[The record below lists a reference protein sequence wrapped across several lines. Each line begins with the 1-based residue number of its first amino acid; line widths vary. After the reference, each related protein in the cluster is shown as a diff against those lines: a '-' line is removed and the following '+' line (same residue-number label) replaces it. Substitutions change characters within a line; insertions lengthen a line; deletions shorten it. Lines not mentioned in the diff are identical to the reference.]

1 MTYYNDNLHILEKRL
16 NEKTRDFNNFKTITD
31 SDIAKIDELI
41 KSRNDE
47 SSKEKPTQKYHDVL
61 AFLTHPGI
69 HRIIPN
75 PDCYALFFIKALDED
90 LEAFKTYLSYSIP
103 SLSEIEQQP
112 EPIRA
117 SLQVKSQIAKK
128 KAMTLIRKKIG
139 FFNQSLIKF
148 ELAYFNKFIRTKQLV
163 RIDHQPS
170 LNHLL
175 EYVKKD
181 LSLDS
186 ISDEDIKRLFD
197 TSIWYQDINSSPNFA
212 NVAFNIVYQS
222 QLLGLENIAE
232 QLAFLIMNCD
242 QNLTLLRIYEEESLL
257 PKIKKRAIEELGFYD
272 PRLITL
278 EASYQKRIMPDTKI
292 SIWSI

>member
-1 MTYYNDNLHILEKRL
+1 MTYYNDNLHILEKKL
-16 NEKTRDFNNFKTITD
+16 NEKTRDFNNFKDISD

-41 KSRNDE
+41 KARTDE
-47 SSKEKPTQKYHDVL
+47 SSKETPTQKYYSVL
-61 AFLTHPGI
+61 AFLTHSRI
-69 HRIIPN
+69 HSIIPN
-75 PDCYALFFIKALDED
+75 PDCYALYLIKALDED
-90 LEAFKTYLSYSIP
+90 LVALKTYLSYSIP
-103 SLSEIEQQP
+103 SLSETELP
-112 EPIRA
+112 SESLRA
-117 SLQVKSQIAKK
+117 TLQEKSQNAQK
-128 KAMTLIRKKIG
+128 KAITSIRRKIG
-139 FFNQSLIKF
+139 FFNKNLIKF
-148 ELAYFNKFIRTKQLV
+148 EYAYFNKYIRTKQLLS
-163 RIDHQPS
+163 IDHQES

-175 EYVKKD
+175 GYVKKG

-197 TSIWYQDINSSPNFA
+197 ITVWYQDTNLSPNFQ

-222 QLLGLENIAE
+222 QLLGLKTVAE

-242 QNLTLLRIYEEESLL
+242 QNLVLLRIYEEESRLSE
-257 PKIKKRAIEELGFYD
+257 IKKRAIEELGFYD

>member
-1 MTYYNDNLHILEKRL
+1 MKYYNDNLHILEKRL
-16 NEKTRDFNNFKTITD
+16 NEKTRDFNGFKNITD

-41 KSRNDE
+41 KSRITDTNE
-47 SSKEKPTQKYHDVL
+47 TRTQKYYDVL
-61 AFLTHPGI
+61 AFLTHPRI

-75 PDCYALFFIKALDED
+75 VDCCALYFIKALDED
-90 LEAFKTYLSYSIP
+90 LETLKTYLSYSIP
-103 SLSEIEQQP
+103 SSSEIELQP

-117 SLQVKSQIAKK
+117 SLQEKTQNAKK

-139 FFNQSLIKF
+139 FYNHSLIKF
-148 ELAYFNKFIRTKQLV
+148 EQAYFNKFIRAKQLV
-163 RIDHQPS
+163 SINHQPS
-170 LNHLL
+170 LDHLL
-175 EYVKKD
+175 GNVKKD

-186 ISDEDIKRLFD
+186 ISDEDINRLFD

-212 NVAFNIVYQS
+212 NVAFNIVYQR
-222 QLLGLENIAE
+222 QLLGLETVAE

-242 QNLTLLRIYEEESLL
+242 QNLTLLRIYEEESRL
-257 PKIKKRAIEELGFYD
+257 PEIKKRAIEELGFYD

-278 EASYQKRIMPDTKI
+278 EKSYQKRIMPDTKI